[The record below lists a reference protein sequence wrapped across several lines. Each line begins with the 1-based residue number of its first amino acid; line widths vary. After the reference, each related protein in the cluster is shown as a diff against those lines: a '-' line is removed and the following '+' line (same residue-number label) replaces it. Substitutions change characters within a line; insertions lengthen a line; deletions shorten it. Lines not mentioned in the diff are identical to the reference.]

1 MKTVILQ
8 VFAIAYSFM
17 AQAQEPVNIMSFN
30 IRFNNPGDSLNA
42 WPYRKDIAAS
52 QILFHDAQLVGVQE
66 ARHEQMI
73 DLKERLRNY
82 QYVGGGRDD
91 GKEKG
96 EYSAIFVDTSRFKIL
111 RSETFWLSQH
121 PEQPGSKGWDA
132 DFPRIVTWAHLEDKR
147 TGRRFYVFNTHFDH
161 IGTVARRESANLLL
175 RKVKEIAGDNPA
187 VITGDFN
194 AKPLDEPIR
203 LIIGKDNPLRLIN
216 SAEVSKQPH
225 YGPTGTF
232 NAFANK
238 ERDDSPID
246 YIFITK
252 GIEVLQHATLSQTWQ
267 GRFSSDHFP
276 VFAKIK
282 IL

>member
-1 MKTVILQ
+1 
-8 VFAIAYSFM
+8 
-17 AQAQEPVNIMSFN
+17 MSFN

-52 QILFHDAQLVGVQE
+52 QVLFHEAQLIGVQE
-66 ARHEQMI
+66 AQHQQVI
-73 DLKERLRNY
+73 DLKERLRNLR
-82 QYVGGGRDD
+82 YVGGGRDY

-96 EYSAIFVDTSRFKIL
+96 EYSAIFIDTSRFNIL

-132 DFPRIVTWAHLEDKR
+132 DFPRVVTWASLHDKR
-147 TGRRFYVFNTHFDH
+147 TGWRFYVFNTHFDH

-175 RKVKEIAGDNPA
+175 RKVREIAGNNPA

-194 AKPLDEPIR
+194 ARPFDEPVK
-203 LIIGKDNPLRLIN
+203 IITGKDNPLHLVN
-216 SAEVSKQPH
+216 SADVSRQPH

-232 NAFANK
+232 NAFATK

-246 YIFITK
+246 YIFIK
-252 GIEVLQHATLSQTWQ
+252 NGIEVLQHATLSQTWQ

-276 VFAKIK
+276 VFARIK